1 MAAKIPTDVDKSDAP
16 LVNTESLGKGSSDRS
31 ISQDDTSKITKRNA
45 GRPYTDRW
53 LKLNFRPVCFGTRDT
68 QYGDFSV
75 SYGGKIAGFTLVHL
89 SGYVT
94 CGKRRVSHYSFWG
107 CGDAGG
113 VKNHVNVVITT
124 SSNHVIVPPSEF
136 FTFGNGKWS
145 EIPGYNSMSPEIVL
159 PSFSPF
165 SVRSDDQFRLWYG
178 DDLVNFTE
186 HDNGGRVCAD
196 VYALYA

>member
-1 MAAKIPTDVDKSDAP
+1 M
-16 LVNTESLGKGSSDRS
+16 
-31 ISQDDTSKITKRNA
+31 
-45 GRPYTDRW
+45 
-53 LKLNFRPVCFGTRDT
+53 CFGTRDT

-75 SYGGKIAGFTLVHL
+75 SYGGKIAGFKLVHL

-159 PSFSPF
+159 PSFSPY
-165 SVRSDDQFRLWYG
+165 SVRSGDQFRLWYG
-178 DDLVNFTE
+178 EDLVNFTE

-196 VYALYA
+196 VYALYAWEALTSLQLQARVRQIFSKSFYYKLNRFLAAAIKGYNNNNLIIC